1 MLFELDSEN
10 SDILNNLDYFNLN
23 KNEIENKY
31 KYINKKY
38 DNDKYDYKKYDND
51 KFDFKKYDLKYNN
64 DDVDFHNYV
73 YDKNK

>member
-23 KNEIENKY
+23 KNQIENKY

-51 KFDFKKYDLKYNN
+51 KYDYKKYDNDKFDFKKYDFNYNN
-64 DDVDFHNYV
+64 MM
-73 YDKNK
+73 